1 MVQMTAMSKAASI
14 AEGEV
19 SLAAQ
24 AYVIFA
30 IAED

>member
-1 MVQMTAMSKAASI
+1 MIQMASLSKAAPI

-19 SLAAQ
+19 SLSAQ